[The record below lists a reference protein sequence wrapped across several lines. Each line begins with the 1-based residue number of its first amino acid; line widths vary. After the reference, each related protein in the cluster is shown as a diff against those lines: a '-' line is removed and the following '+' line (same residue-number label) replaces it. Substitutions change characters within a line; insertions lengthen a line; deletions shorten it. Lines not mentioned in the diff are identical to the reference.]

1 MHVLDKIQRLQSP
14 IISTSDLPT
23 ELEYAE
29 QYSINCYTVCWNSL
43 GNLLAGGEV
52 LSLHFEAEKNPA
64 GFSATKCIPP
74 PGQRRRYLTR
84 EEKYSSVA
92 ELLSSWV
99 DASKPIGYVSC
110 SQTEHAQSGYVLR
123 FYSLDLESG
132 PVVEIKRQQRT
143 FYLDDSPTFGQALA
157 ILPSSKLIIVSN
169 YLKKRLD
176 IFSDKGQIMFFV
188 DAQPGSCATGLHCLP
203 DGSIIASFEANN
215 EVVSYNLDIP
225 GQKLNANW
233 TCGDLREPTGVSSDS
248 AGYIYVSSRS
258 AECIYIISSKGGCLI
273 NNLT

>member
-1 MHVLDKIQRLQSP
+1 MP
-14 IISTSDLPT
+14 A
-23 ELEYAE
+23 ELVYTKK
-29 QYSINCYTVCWNSL
+29 YPNRCYTVCWNSL
-43 GNLLAGGEV
+43 GNLVAGGET
-52 LSLHFEAEKNPA
+52 LSLYYITQKKSDIVPAAPTNHVSVSSTEHF
-64 GFSATKCIPP
+64 
-74 PGQRRRYLTR
+74 
-84 EEKYSSVA
+84 SSVA
-92 ELLSSWV
+92 ELPINSWISG
-99 DASKPIGYVSC
+99 DQMGYVSC
-110 SQTEHAQSGYVLR
+110 FQAGTQTGYRLC
-123 FYSLDLESG
+123 FYSPDLESG
-132 PVVEIKRQQRT
+132 PVVEINPQRA
-143 FYLDDSPTFGQALA
+143 YYCHDIPTIGHRAPAFGQKLA
-157 ILPSSKLIIVSN
+157 ILPSSQLIIVSN
-169 YLKKRLD
+169 HLKKRLD

-188 DAQPGSCATGLHCLP
+188 EAKPGSCATGLHCLP